1 MHVLRTRFF
10 PLLLVGVACA
20 TPTPV
25 VAPSPVFEPAPATS
39 PTPPTDDEADFESV
53 VRELRFEPDGR
64 VRVTRTTVVTVRA
77 NVPSDDLAT
86 VSAMFDPW
94 VDERPVLQAKVTTPD
109 GRTLTLDPKTITEA
123 AAPHGSSTFSDRRMV
138 RAPLPGVVKGAK
150 IERTVISNM
159 HRPLVSG
166 AGANGIIPLGWSVPV
181 GRVVVVLDAPTSM
194 PLSHRVEG
202 LPGLK
207 PKTRVEGDRT
217 ILTFERENVAAFHTE
232 DGAPWFDPYW
242 PTLAYGSGASWK
254 ATAGAYAKIVE
265 PLLDPAPVAANAR
278 EAIGD
283 ARTDAD
289 KVNRIAGWV
298 HRRVRYAA
306 IELGEASMVPTAP
319 KVTLERGY
327 GDCKALSA
335 LVVAMARAVDVE
347 ADVAV
352 LLASNDTDI
361 GELTPGFGAF
371 NHAIVRVDG
380 DQVGW
385 LDPTW
390 EVLGLGE
397 LPPADQARRAL
408 RIRDGVLGLEI
419 TPRQKSGDALHSITY
434 EYDFAENAPGTMRR
448 TEVTR
453 GYPFHRRRD
462 IARTD
467 PKALVSELGDWGR
480 KTFHPP
486 DGGVSVSHSD
496 PLAIGAPFQTVVELA
511 TGEAGIGDWSGATD
525 LVVDELLHGLPD
537 EATTTDA
544 PRRRK
549 SFRWQVPVQTS
560 MEWRLRYPKAFA
572 PAPPPKDARLSL
584 GPATIEVSVGS
595 KPGETTMRA
604 VFDSHDAL
612 YTATELQ
619 AFRDALGKAL
629 DQALPST
636 FRIENEAIAKV
647 SRGEV
652 QGALAAAREGVRS
665 QPSSPRRRAELA
677 EALVA
682 ARAVPLARR
691 EVAKGL
697 EAHPD
702 SPGLNRLASTL
713 VALDDW
719 GLPARERD
727 HAAAVARAE
736 RAVSLDPWSPR
747 SADNLIDLYF
757 VGDDWRRLGS
767 GALLPKARAFLE
779 DWRRVQRDGSRS
791 HRFDGAYAEALY
803 FLKADAELADPKLD
817 LRGNL
822 EMRALVMA
830 ARIRSQGPVV
840 AELATLPDDVGKVEP
855 AMVVRLMKEGDVAP
869 ARAWLEHLTKTKPFN
884 EARAALLAKVVTMQ
898 SNLSGDPRLGAMRAA
913 YAALVRQD
921 LEAIERVTVPPHA
934 EAVGHVQDTL
944 VELAHELEP
953 LFGGSLSPDHFAN
966 VVVGS
971 NAWTNEAIEGVGT
984 LFLTQRIPGLP
995 QMMVLVVPSE
1005 GGPRVHLG
1013 SFRHSLLGWEATQ
1026 CLRRGDRVGA
1036 ARWVALEFKINSLL
1050 DRAFAELKGEMAHDE
1065 FVELMAW
1072 SMAIPDDDGGPG
1084 GAIRSLEAWLEREKR
1099 VPVRTRVLLEL
1110 VDGYRASR
1118 NGAGMLRLA
1127 QEASRGDANREAGIR
1142 FEGLIF
1148 LGRYREAA
1156 QLAAESI
1163 KVCAPGERQVWL
1175 HRTSHALAMAQDIP
1189 AAVKATKAALVLAAS
1204 EPSLVLRDAWLQV
1217 FSKPTAS
1224 VLAQARL
1231 STQVAKVDPMQRSL
1245 VLAVLAAEA
1254 GETDAALEHLSGA
1267 IHCLQDPKSV
1277 WSGAIHYALGR
1288 IFEQL
1293 DLRDEAIAE
1302 LKRVDRNPHN
1312 TEYDVTSLAKAR
1324 LSALQAPASVK
1335 QRPGTTG
1342 AGP

>member
-549 SFRWQVPVQTS
+549 SFRWQVPVRTS

-855 AMVVRLMKEGDVAP
+855 AMVVRLMKEGDLEP
-869 ARAWLEHLTKTKPFN
+869 ARIWLEHLTKTKPFDDG
-884 EARAALLAKVVTMQ
+884 RAATLAKVVSMQ
-898 SNLSGDPRLGAMRAA
+898 KSLADPQLQPVRRAYSALLAGDAASVANATAPATPRVVGDVRETLAGLQQQMHLMLGKTELSEEG
-913 YAALVRQD
+913 
-921 LEAIERVTVPPHA
+921 
-934 EAVGHVQDTL
+934 
-944 VELAHELEP
+944 
-953 LFGGSLSPDHFAN
+953 FAN
-966 VVVGS
+966 VVVGGNTWS
-971 NAWTNEAIEGVGT
+971 SESIEGVGT
-984 LFLTQRIPGLP
+984 LLLSNSPPGMP
-995 QMMVLVVPSE
+995 RSPVLVVN
-1005 GGPRVHLG
+1005 GPKGPVVHLG
-1013 SFRHSLLGWEATQ
+1013 SWRHTLLGHEATK
-1026 CLRRGDRVGA
+1026 CLKRGDRDCA
-1036 ARWVALEFKINSLL
+1036 ARWVGIQLKINPVFE
-1050 DRAFAELKGEMAHDE
+1050 RAFSGFASMQHDE
-1065 FVELMAW
+1065 WIEFVAW
-1072 SMAIPDDDGGPG
+1072 SQGAEDDDGTPG
-1084 GAIRSLEAWLEREKR
+1084 GALSSLEAWLAREKR
-1099 VPVRTRVLLEL
+1099 EPVRSALIDALVEGYAAAENGEGVLKMAVETSRRDEA
-1110 VDGYRASR
+1110 VGADRRFRAL
-1118 NGAGMLRLA
+1118 M
-1127 QEASRGDANREAGIR
+1127 I
-1142 FEGLIF
+1142 
-1148 LGRYREAA
+1148 LGRHREGAE
-1156 QLAAESI
+1156 LAAARL
-1163 KVCAPGERQVWL
+1163 KVTTNAGERQQWL
-1175 HRTSHALAMAQDIP
+1175 HKAAHALAMAQDIP
-1189 AAVKATKAALVLAAS
+1189 AAVKATKAALVLDAS
-1204 EPSLVLRDAWLQV
+1204 NPSLVLRDAWLQV